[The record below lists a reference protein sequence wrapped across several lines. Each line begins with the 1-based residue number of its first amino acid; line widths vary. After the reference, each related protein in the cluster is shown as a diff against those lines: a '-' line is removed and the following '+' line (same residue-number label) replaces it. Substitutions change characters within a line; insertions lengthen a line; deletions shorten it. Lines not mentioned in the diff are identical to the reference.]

1 MLKSAVVVQ
10 AQEVHKQLRDW
21 LSKNVSSEV
30 SQKTR
35 IIYGGSV
42 SAKNS
47 DELAT
52 QPDVDGFLV
61 GGASLKPEFVD
72 VIKSG
77 SKSS

>member
-1 MLKSAVVVQ
+1 M
-10 AQEVHKQLRDW
+10 
-21 LSKNVSSEV
+21 SSEV
-30 SQKTR
+30 AEKTR

-61 GGASLKPEFVD
+61 GGASLKPEFID

-77 SKSS
+77 SKSQ